1 MLRTHLCLHQKPPVG
16 MNMFIKLTAQGK
28 IQWQFYLLISII
40 GDINTSSSSGSTV
53 VSSCILWFSIVFGT
67 SFGGAYKFAYDQIKE
82 KKKNIKK
89 MNKEIF
95 AFVVSDVKWK
105 IGLAEFTCTRA
116 RRLSTTYLV
125 TKCFSLL
132 FSFLSQL
139 QFLLRWKKIQYL
151 LDSLKFIIALTTVI
165 VSHTRQHV
173 NRWTW
178 AWILCSLSFKINE
191 LPGIPHVHI
200 LRTGTSLE

>member
-1 MLRTHLCLHQKPPVG
+1 MAILFTHIHHRRHS
-16 MNMFIKLTAQGK
+16 
-28 IQWQFYLLISII
+28 YLLILWVYCCLIVYSLIF
-40 GDINTSSSSGSTV
+40 NSLWNFFRWCLQV
-53 VSSCILWFSIVFGT
+53 CIWPN
-67 SFGGAYKFAYDQIKE
+67 KR
-82 KKKNIKK
+82 KKNIKK

-95 AFVVSDVKWK
+95 AFVVSDFKWK
-105 IGLAEFTCTRA
+105 IGLVEFTCTRA
-116 RRLSTTYLV
+116 RRLTTTYLV